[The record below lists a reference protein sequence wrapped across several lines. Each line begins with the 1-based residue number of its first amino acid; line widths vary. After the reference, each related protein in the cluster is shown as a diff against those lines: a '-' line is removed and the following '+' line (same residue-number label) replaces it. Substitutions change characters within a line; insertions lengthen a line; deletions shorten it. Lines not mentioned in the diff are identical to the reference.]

1 MSIIP
6 DTITIMEADKPREL
20 FMSFG
25 LLNELLMIVGDIP
38 DISTIGIN
46 PDLRFAVLNSVLAE
60 RDGNGLVTKPL
71 VMFTLRV
78 TTPDIQRLISWVAEH
93 LLNFFLTAIEQ
104 NLVTHTRHQGRLT
117 GSTGSG
123 SGSPV
128 SQ

>member
-1 MSIIP
+1 MATIP
-6 DTITIMEADKPREL
+6 DSLTIMEAGKPREL

-25 LLNELLMIVGDIP
+25 LLNELLAIVGDLP
-38 DISTIGIN
+38 DISTIGID
-46 PDLRFAVLNSVLAE
+46 PALRYGVLNSVLSE
-60 RDGNGLVTKPL
+60 RDDNGVIVKPL

-78 TTPDIQRLISWVAEH
+78 EVSDIQKLFSWVAEH

-104 NLVTHTRHQGRLT
+104 NLVTHTKHQGRLT